1 MNRIQSKSS
10 SIARIVSA
18 VLASAAGAAPGALY
32 AAEPANSGGLEEVL
46 VTATRHGETDLQT
59 TPIAVTPID
68 SATLSAMV
76 GRDISGVTAYVP
88 NFSAARLA
96 AFNAAAFAIRGV
108 GLTDI
113 IVYLDSPVAVNVDD
127 FVMPSI
133 QTQLLDTFDVER
145 VEVLRGPQ
153 GTLFGKNTTGGLVN
167 VTTKRPVIGQDTAQV
182 QALYGSFDTYQL
194 QGALNYSPSDT
205 VAFRAAVNYN
215 YSDGYYKNRA
225 PYGPTNSFDTLPP
238 NLTWNGLEG
247 RGSNEN
253 VGGTDI
259 LNGRIKA
266 LWQPM
271 DTLDVLLQYEFVNDK
286 SEAVPSFNGT
296 PRETGCDPFGADGDP
311 NTPACVFTWN
321 SLGLTQPRGNP
332 IDNMAT
338 TDRNDNLMFTK
349 RGQRV
354 TVNGWFLNA
363 DWDIGWGTVH
373 GNFGYRNQDS
383 SLPNTYTGAVPV
395 NGDGVEMSLFDATR
409 EDERDTYQYEVRLAN
424 KNEGEFDWV
433 VGAFYQQNDATF
445 CVAQVL
451 GFLEMLPNIPPIFNS
466 GDFTPQVLCNAQ
478 DAKSYAGFGD
488 VTWRATDKL
497 SFGAGMRWTYEERA
511 WIGRNQLFVPL
522 ITGGA
527 TWEDFNRPLGLSNF
541 KRADWPGNEPCH
553 AGAAPGTL
561 EGVCKDSN
569 DWSEP
574 TYRATVS
581 YQFTDDTMGYFKF
594 DRGFKSGGYNDQTGT
609 NGYFVEGFLAPYDPE
624 YADSYELGVK
634 TTFMDDRL
642 RLNTALFY
650 VNYDDAQRSL
660 VASTCILSDD
670 GGENCGPNNEPGT
683 VFQETRFFN
692 AAQMTVYGLEVEAN
706 WLVTEGFIVNANM
719 SYNHGEYDE
728 FGVDTDADGDINID
742 LSGLPITRTPEWK
755 WGLNPTYTHDA
766 LGGTMTYGA
775 NLYYESEQ
783 TSYYFA
789 GNNSNYDSKL
799 SAKTLLDLTVT
810 YTAPDDKWFARIYGN
825 NVLDET
831 YQIGSQVVGTLWTHE
846 QYGPPANFGIQMGM
860 NFGL

>member
-18 VLASAAGAAPGALY
+18 VLAGAAPGALY
-32 AAEPANSGGLEEVL
+32 AAEPADTGGLEEVL

-68 SATLSAMV
+68 DKTLSSMV
-76 GRDISGVTAYVP
+76 GRDVSGITAYVP

-133 QTQLLDTFDVER
+133 QTQLLDTFDIER

-167 VTTKRPVIGQDTAQV
+167 VTTKRPVLGQDTAEIR
-182 QALYGSFDTYQL
+182 AMYGSFDTYQL

-205 VAFRAAVNYN
+205 VAFRAAVSYN
-215 YSDGYYKNRA
+215 YSDGYYENGA
-225 PYGPTNSFDTLPP
+225 TYGPTISNDPLPP

-266 LWQPM
+266 LWQPT
-271 DTLDVLLQYEFVNDK
+271 DTLDILLQYEFVNDK

-296 PRETGCDPFGADGDP
+296 PRESGCVSAIAVPTNNP
-311 NTPACVFTWN
+311 NPCTFLWN
-321 SLGLTQPRGNP
+321 SLGLIQPKGDP

-354 TVNGWFLNA
+354 DVNGWFLNA
-363 DWDIGWGTVH
+363 DWDIGWATLH
-373 GNFGYRNQDS
+373 GNAGYRTQDS

-395 NGDGVEMSLFDATR
+395 NGSGVEMSLFDATR
-409 EDERDTYQYEVRLAN
+409 EDERDTYQYELRLAN
-424 KNEGEFDWV
+424 NNEGEFDWV

-451 GFLEMLPNIPPIFNS
+451 GFLEMSLGLPIFNT
-466 GDFTPQVLCNAQ
+466 GDLTPQVLCNAQ

-488 VTWRATDKL
+488 LTWQATDKL
-497 SFGAGMRWTYEERA
+497 SFGAGFRWTYEERA
-511 WIGRNQLFVPL
+511 WIGRNQLFVPA
-522 ITGGA
+522 ITGGL

-553 AGAAPGTL
+553 TGATAGTL
-561 EGVCKDSN
+561 EGVCKNSN

-581 YQFTDDTMGYFKF
+581 YQINDDTMTYFKF

-609 NGYFVEGFLAPYDPE
+609 NGYFVADFLEPYDPE
-624 YADSYELGVK
+624 YADSFELGLK
-634 TTFMDDRL
+634 TTFLDDRL
-642 RLNTALFY
+642 RVNTALFY

-660 VASTCILSDD
+660 VSSTCILANS
-670 GGENCGPNNEPGT
+670 GTTPCGPNGELGT

-692 AAQMTVYGLEVEAN
+692 AAQMTVQGIEVEAN
-706 WLVTEGFIVNANM
+706 WLVTEGFIVNANV
-719 SYNHGEYDE
+719 SYNDGQYDD
-728 FGVDTDADGDINID
+728 FGADTNGDGSIDVD

-755 WGLNPTYTHDA
+755 WGLNPTYTHEA
-766 LGGTMTYGA
+766 LGGSITYGA

-789 GNNSNYDSKL
+789 GNNKAYDSKL
-799 SAKTLLDLTVT
+799 DAHTVLDLVVT
-810 YTAPDDKWFARIYGN
+810 YTAPDDKWFARVYGN
-825 NVLDET
+825 NVLDER
-831 YQIGSQVVGTLWTHE
+831 YQIGSQVVATLWTHE
-846 QYGPPANFGIQMGM
+846 QYAPPANFGVQVGM

>member
-18 VLASAAGAAPGALY
+18 VLASAAGAAPVTVL
-32 AAEPANSGGLEEVL
+32 AESNDSSGLEEVL

-68 SATLSAMV
+68 DKTLSAMV

-167 VTTKRPVIGQDTAQV
+167 VTTKRPILGQDSMQV

-205 VAFRAAVNYN
+205 LAFRAAVNYN
-215 YSDGYYKNRA
+215 YSDGYYKNGA
-225 PYGPTNSFDTLPP
+225 TYGPTLALNYTGPDTPP
-238 NLTWNGLEG
+238 VVGGPWNGLTG
-247 RGSNEN
+247 RGSHEN

-266 LWQPM
+266 LWTPT
-271 DTLDVLLQYEFVNDK
+271 DNLDILLQYEFVNDK

-296 PRETGCDPFGADGDP
+296 PKEPGCVPFAAAADGGC
-311 NTPACVFTWN
+311 TFLWN
-321 SLGLTQPRGNP
+321 SLGITQPKGDP
-332 IDNMAT
+332 IDHMAT
-338 TDRNDNLMFTK
+338 TNRNDNLMFTK

-354 TVNGWFLNA
+354 DVNGWFLNA
-363 DWDIGWGTVH
+363 DWDIGWATVH
-373 GNFGYRNQDS
+373 GNAGYRTQDS

-395 NGDGVEMSLFDATR
+395 SADGTEMSLFDATR
-409 EDERDTYQYEVRLAN
+409 EDKRDTYQYEVRLAN
-424 KNEGEFDWV
+424 KDDSVVDWV
-433 VGAFYQQNDATF
+433 VGGFFQENNAVF

-451 GFLEMLPNIPPIFNS
+451 GFLDMLGNPPIFNT
-466 GDFTPQVLCNAQ
+466 GDLTPQVLCNKQ
-478 DAKSYAGFGD
+478 DATSYAGFGD
-488 VTWRATDKL
+488 LTWKATDKL
-497 SFGAGMRWTYEERA
+497 SVGAGLRWTYDERA
-511 WIGRNQLFVPL
+511 WTGRNQAFVPV
-522 ITGGA
+522 ITGGDI
-527 TWEDFNRPLGLSNF
+527 WSDFNRPLGLSNF
-541 KRADWPGNEPCH
+541 HRADWPGNEPCH
-553 AGAAPGTL
+553 AGATPGTL
-561 EGVCKDSN
+561 EGVCKDKN

-581 YQFTDDTMGYFKF
+581 YQINDDTMTYFKF

-609 NGYFVEGFLAPYDPE
+609 NGYFVPEFLKPYDPE
-624 YADSYELGVK
+624 YANSYELGLK

-642 RLNTALFY
+642 RVNTALFY

-660 VASTCILSDD
+660 VSSTCILGTGSTP
-670 GGENCGPNNEPGT
+670 CGPNGELGT

-692 AAQMTVYGLEVEAN
+692 AAQMTVQGVEVEAN
-706 WLVTEGFIVNANM
+706 WLVTDGFIVNANA
-719 SYNHGEYDE
+719 SYNDGKYDK
-728 FGVDTDADGDINID
+728 FGADTNGDGSIDVD

-755 WGLNPTYTHDA
+755 WGINPTYTHEA
-766 LGGTMTYGA
+766 FGGSITYGA

-789 GNNSNYDSKL
+789 GNNHKYDSKL
-799 SAKTLLDLTVT
+799 DAKTLLDLVVT
-810 YTAPDDKWFARIYGN
+810 YTAPDDKWFARVYGN
-825 NVLDET
+825 NVLDER
-831 YQIGSQVVGTLWTHE
+831 YQIGSQVVATLWTHE
-846 QYGPPANFGIQMGM
+846 QYGPPANFGVQVGM